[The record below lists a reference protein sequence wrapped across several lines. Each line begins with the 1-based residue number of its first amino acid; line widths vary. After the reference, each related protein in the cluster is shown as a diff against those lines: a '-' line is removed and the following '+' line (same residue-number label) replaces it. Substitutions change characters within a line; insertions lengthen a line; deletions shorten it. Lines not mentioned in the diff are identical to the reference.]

1 MFVGTTRIHH
11 VGYNAA
17 ANRVTMHENFRV
29 PGEPVLCTAL
39 MLLSGNTLLASADK
53 PEEDMFDTAHVR
65 IWSMDGTMVQS
76 FDTCHMTTALALS
89 LCGSLVCCHGYDLA
103 SYTDFYPYK
112 PLISTFEP
120 NIHPL
125 LYPFLPM
132 RSRLQI
138 FDEDGARTCDCG
150 ERDIND
156 DMIIP
161 ARVAV
166 DKQGTIYTSERSTEI
181 GMPMCAFSTE
191 VAGAP
196 RSSFP
201 WLMSPRPTRL
211 DNGHIDVFQ
220 RRLDTPITS
229 VVVGQNGR
237 VHALAHILTHDPAFP
252 MAPPTFRCYD
262 SKENEEDDELIA
274 LSVQTVLL
282 TW

>member
-89 LCGSLVCCHGYDLA
+89 LCGSLVCCHGYDRA
-103 SYTDFYPYK
+103 STRWYGPFK
-112 PLISTFEP
+112 PFITTFEP
-120 NIHPL
+120 IVEL
-125 LYPFLPM
+125 AVYPFLELQ
-132 RSRLQI
+132 RCTLRL
-138 FDEDGARTCDCG
+138 FKEEGARTCDG
-150 ERDIND
+150 EHGGPRVEEYAVT
-156 DMIIP
+156 IP

-166 DKQGTIYTSERSTEI
+166 DRQGTIYTSERSTDF
-181 GMPMCAFSTE
+181 GLPVCALSRGL
-191 VAGAP
+191 AGD
-196 RSSFP
+196 P
-201 WLMSPRPTRL
+201 WLLSPEPKNDQHL
-211 DNGHIDVFQ
+211 DAFL
-220 RRLDTPITS
+220 RRTDTPITS
-229 VVVGQNGR
+229 VCVGQNGR
-237 VHALAHILTHDPAFP
+237 VHALAHILTHDPDFP
-252 MAPPTFRCYD
+252 MAPPSSRRFD
-262 SKENEEDDELIA
+262 SKGGAELKA
-274 LSVQTVLL
+274 VTVKTVLL